1 MKYINDKDALNWFIN
16 YPIEKLYDQYG
27 NFYLWGPYLNVIEY
41 NYV

>member
-1 MKYINDKDALNWFIN
+1 MLLIGLINH
-16 YPIEKLYDQYG
+16 PIEKLYNQYG